1 MHSGKK
7 QTIGLSMLAGLL
19 LMTGLCMAQVT
30 RYNIDFAMEPSA
42 NGRYFLAQHFQDRYI
57 SVDSGLV
64 YKGHVVFQGVSNS
77 LPVGIYTLLD
87 ATRKPLTDFVV
98 DGDARFSIAMDSTH
112 SNKGMKVRGSNANS
126 KMFAYLAR
134 LDDANKEAS
143 ALKKQQENGN
153 SKEKKEAKRRLDK
166 LSEEME
172 QFENDFFKENQDNY
186 FARVVEMTQMP
197 TPPKSLTT
205 DAEKIHYVRNHY
217 WDSVDFS
224 FPNLARTAQL
234 FNKMNYFFF
243 GLLYYEESDTI
254 TKYANQAL
262 RRVENDSAMLR
273 YFLDFICP
281 RYQKSTKHI
290 GWDQVYVDLV
300 KDYYLAGKCPWATEA
315 ELYNKKQE
323 VDFLGQSL
331 IGAHGAEL
339 WMADTNQSSD
349 PKDWI
354 SSHRFPTKYVV
365 LWFWDPDCSH
375 CQTQTKELKELYNK
389 MTAEGHKR
397 FEVYAVGYESDV
409 AKWKKYVRDN
419 QLPWVNVGGT
429 NVNVDYQSVY
439 NVHGAPTMIILNEKR
454 DIIMNKTLPASQLM
468 EFLNKYEERQKTE
481 QK

>member
-1 MHSGKK
+1 MKTK
-7 QTIGLSMLAGLL
+7 LALFACFLLTAGLSQ
-19 LMTGLCMAQVT
+19 AQFT
-30 RYNIDFAMEPSA
+30 HYRFDFVMPPNAS
-42 NGRYFLAQHFQDRYI
+42 GRYYLAQHFQEKYI
-57 SVDSGLV
+57 YIDSGLV
-64 YKGHVVFQGVSNS
+64 FKSHVVFQGLDKNF
-77 LPVGIYTLLD
+77 PRGIYTLLD
-87 ATRKPLTDFVV
+87 AKRNSVTDFVV
-98 DGDARFSIAMDSTH
+98 DNDAVFLIAIDSTH
-112 SNKGMKVRGSNANS
+112 SNKGMKVKGSNANS

-134 LDDANKEAS
+134 QDEANQEAL
-143 ALKKQQENGN
+143 ALKKQQENG
-153 SKEKKEAKRRLDK
+153 SDTEKKEAQKRLDK
-166 LSEEME
+166 LNVEM
-172 QFENDFFKENQDNY
+172 QDFETDFFKENKDNY
-186 FARVVEMTQMP
+186 FARVVEMTRMP
-197 TPPKSLTT
+197 SLPKDLVTNE
-205 DAEKIHYVRNHY
+205 EKIHYVRNHY
-217 WDSVDFS
+217 WDNVDFN
-224 FPNLARTAQL
+224 FPNLAHTAQF

-254 TKYANQAL
+254 TKYANQVL

-290 GWDQVYVDLV
+290 GWDQVYVNLV

-315 ELYNKKQE
+315 DLYNKRQE
-323 VDFLGQSL
+323 VEFLSQSL

-354 SSHRFPTKYVV
+354 SSHRFPTKYVI

-375 CQTQTKELKELYNK
+375 CQTQTRELKDLYNK
-389 MTAEGHKR
+389 MTSEANKR

-409 AKWKKYVRDN
+409 PKWIKYVRDN

-439 NVHGAPTMIILNEKR
+439 NVHGAPTMIILNERR
-454 DIIMNKTLPASQLM
+454 DIIMNKTLPISQLM
-468 EFLNKYEERQKTE
+468 DFLDKYEEKQKTI